1 MRDKCRL
8 IRLRKTPE
16 MRQTKEIDMRALI
29 AKIVHGAVDSFADA
43 MLGPGDDELALKSKA
58 AVYRAV
64 AQICLDEAKQI
75 DLLTAPD
82 ETYQAKN

>member
-8 IRLRKTPE
+8 IRLRKAAET
-16 MRQTKEIDMRALI
+16 RQTEEIDMRTLI
-29 AKIVHGAVDSFADA
+29 AKVVHGAVDSFAEA
-43 MLGPGDDELALKSKA
+43 VLGPSDDELALKSKA
-58 AVYRAV
+58 AVYRAI
-64 AQICLDEAKQI
+64 AEACLDKAKQI

>member
-8 IRLRKTPE
+8 IRLRKNPE
-16 MRQTKEIDMRALI
+16 TRQTKEIDMRALI
-29 AKIVHGAVDSFADA
+29 AKMVHGAVDSFAQA
-43 MLGPGDDELALKSKA
+43 MLGPSDGELALKSKA

-64 AQICLDEAKQI
+64 AQACLDEARQI

-82 ETYQAKN
+82 EPYQAKN

>member
-8 IRLRKTPE
+8 IRLSKAPE
-16 MRQTKEIDMRALI
+16 TRQTKEIDMRALI
-29 AKIVHGAVDSFADA
+29 AKIVHGAVDSFAEA

>member
-16 MRQTKEIDMRALI
+16 TRQTKEIDMRTLI
-29 AKIVHGAVDSFADA
+29 AKMVHGAVDSFAEA
-43 MLGPGDDELALKSKA
+43 MLGPSDDELALKSKA

-64 AQICLDEAKQI
+64 AQACLDEARQI

-82 ETYQAKN
+82 ETCQAKN

>member
-1 MRDKCRL
+1 
-8 IRLRKTPE
+8 
-16 MRQTKEIDMRALI
+16 MRALI
-29 AKIVHGAVDSFADA
+29 AKIVHGAVDGFAEA

-64 AQICLDEAKQI
+64 AQVCLNEAKQI

>member
-1 MRDKCRL
+1 MRDKGRL

-16 MRQTKEIDMRALI
+16 TRQTKEIDMRALI
-29 AKIVHGAVDSFADA
+29 AKVVHGAVDSFAEA
-43 MLGPGDDELALKSKA
+43 LMGPGDDELALKSKA

-64 AQICLDEAKQI
+64 AQACLDEAKQI
-75 DLLTAPD
+75 DLLTAAN